1 MAWACERSGAGA
13 LVDLVTVQK
22 LKADA
27 EKNSYGEVLQHD
39 PTQWEAH
46 CQEWAEIQIVGGDEL
61 NQPTQQV
68 AVRRWVARVRF
79 NPSTSAITS
88 LMRAVLPGGEVLN
101 ITRAGDPTRDRRWI
115 ELELRESP

>member
-1 MAWACERSGAGA
+1 MAWKCDRSGAGA

-22 LKADA
+22 LKPAA
-27 EKNSYGEVLQHD
+27 TENSYGEVLQHD
-39 PTQWEAH
+39 PAQWEAH
-46 CQEWAEIQIVGGDEL
+46 CQEWAEVRLVGGDETS
-61 NQPTQQV
+61 QPTQQV

-79 NPSTSAITS
+79 NPSTAAITP
-88 LMRAVLPGGEVLN
+88 LMRAVLPGGEVLY

>member
-27 EKNSYGEVLQHD
+27 EKNSFGEVLQDD
-39 PTQWEAH
+39 PNQWEAH
-46 CQEWAEIQIVGGDEL
+46 CQEWAEVQLVGGDEA
-61 NQPTQQV
+61 NQPSQQV
-68 AVRRWVARVRF
+68 AIRRWAIRVRL

-101 ITRAGDPTRDRRWI
+101 ITRAGDPTRERRWI